1 MKRNRALFDAVVLVV
16 YLVAANPALTGV
28 PVHEFIGLGA
38 FVVMGVHIV
47 ASGDGLAGR
56 GRAGRLALNIVLLV
70 ALAAC
75 VVSGVMVSGA
85 ALPSLGLYATATP
98 SGIRCTPW
106 RPRCCSR
113 PSSCTWSCAPPP
125 PWRCCGNAGVVAPRE
140 AIARWTTDP
149 SLSCAPLFFAILCR
163 REIDGVLAMGDA
175 GRRKGAGL
183 WLLEKKRCA
192 RIWTVAGLST
202 IESIT
207 RRSSPWRRWTR
218 SHCPSPM
225 WW

>member
-1 MKRNRALFDAVVLVV
+1 MPTVLVLALWLLVRRSGRGARGREGRGDVLTSSSAEAAPGGEGAGPPIRRRRCRSPALPIWPTPISISKGKVPDMKRNRALFDAVVLVV

-28 PVHEFIGLGA
+28 PCTSSSGWGPSSSWA
-38 FVVMGVHIV
+38 FTLLPAAM
-47 ASGDGLAGR
+47 GLAGR

-140 AIARWTTDP
+140 AIARWTN
-149 SLSCAPLFFAILCR
+149 
-163 REIDGVLAMGDA
+163 
-175 GRRKGAGL
+175 
-183 WLLEKKRCA
+183 
-192 RIWTVAGLST
+192 
-202 IESIT
+202 
-207 RRSSPWRRWTR
+207 
-218 SHCPSPM
+218 
-225 WW
+225 

>member
-85 ALPSLGLYATATP
+85 ALPSLGLYATGYSFWDPLHAVAAKVLLAAL
-98 SGIRCTPW
+98 IVHVVVR
-106 RPRCCSR
+106 RPRRPGGVAATRESSR
-113 PSSCTWSCAPPP
+113 RGRRLPDGQLIRACL
-125 PWRCCGNAGVVAPRE
+125 APRFS
-140 AIARWTTDP
+140 
-149 SLSCAPLFFAILCR
+149 SLYCAA
-163 REIDGVLAMGDA
+163 
-175 GRRKGAGL
+175 
-183 WLLEKKRCA
+183 EK
-192 RIWTVAGLST
+192 ST
-202 IESIT
+202 ACL
-207 RRSSPWRRWTR
+207 R
-218 SHCPSPM
+218 
-225 WW
+225 

>member
-38 FVVMGVHIV
+38 FIVMGVHIV

-85 ALPSLGLYATATP
+85 ALPSLGLYATGYSFWDPLHAVAAKVLLAALIVHVVVRAP
-98 SGIRCTPW
+98 AALAVLRQRG
-106 RPRCCSR
+106 SR
-113 PSSCTWSCAPPP
+113 RA
-125 PWRCCGNAGVVAPRE
+125 AG
-140 AIARWTTDP
+140 
-149 SLSCAPLFFAILCR
+149 
-163 REIDGVLAMGDA
+163 GD
-175 GRRKGAGL
+175 
-183 WLLEKKRCA
+183 
-192 RIWTVAGLST
+192 
-202 IESIT
+202 
-207 RRSSPWRRWTR
+207 
-218 SHCPSPM
+218 CPM
-225 WW
+225 DN

>member
-38 FVVMGVHIV
+38 FVVRGVHTV
-47 ASGDGLAGR
+47 ASGDGRAGR

-85 ALPSLGLYATATP
+85 ALPSLGLYATGYSFWDPLLAVAAKVLLAAL
-98 SGIRCTPW
+98 IVHVVVR
-106 RPRCCSR
+106 
-113 PSSCTWSCAPPP
+113 AP
-125 PWRCCGNAGVVAPRE
+125 AA
-140 AIARWTTDP
+140 
-149 SLSCAPLFFAILCR
+149 LFFAMLCR

>member
-56 GRAGRLALNIVLLV
+56 AGRLALNIVLLV

-85 ALPSLGLYATATP
+85 ALPSLGLYATGYSFWDPLHAVAAKVLLAALIVHVVVRAP
-98 SGIRCTPW
+98 AALAVLRQRG
-106 RPRCCSR
+106 SR
-113 PSSCTWSCAPPP
+113 RA
-125 PWRCCGNAGVVAPRE
+125 AG
-140 AIARWTTDP
+140 
-149 SLSCAPLFFAILCR
+149 
-163 REIDGVLAMGDA
+163 GD
-175 GRRKGAGL
+175 
-183 WLLEKKRCA
+183 
-192 RIWTVAGLST
+192 
-202 IESIT
+202 
-207 RRSSPWRRWTR
+207 
-218 SHCPSPM
+218 CPM
-225 WW
+225 DN

>member
-125 PWRCCGNAGVVAPRE
+125 PWRCCGA
-140 AIARWTTDP
+140 
-149 SLSCAPLFFAILCR
+149 
-163 REIDGVLAMGDA
+163 
-175 GRRKGAGL
+175 
-183 WLLEKKRCA
+183 KR
-192 RIWTVAGLST
+192 
-202 IESIT
+202 
-207 RRSSPWRRWTR
+207 
-218 SHCPSPM
+218 M
-225 WW
+225 

>member
-38 FVVMGVHIV
+38 FVGVHIV

-85 ALPSLGLYATATP
+85 ALPSLGLYATGYSFWDPLHAVAAKVLLAALIVHVVVRAP
-98 SGIRCTPW
+98 AALAVLRQRG
-106 RPRCCSR
+106 SR
-113 PSSCTWSCAPPP
+113 RA
-125 PWRCCGNAGVVAPRE
+125 AG
-140 AIARWTTDP
+140 
-149 SLSCAPLFFAILCR
+149 
-163 REIDGVLAMGDA
+163 GD
-175 GRRKGAGL
+175 
-183 WLLEKKRCA
+183 
-192 RIWTVAGLST
+192 
-202 IESIT
+202 
-207 RRSSPWRRWTR
+207 
-218 SHCPSPM
+218 CPM
-225 WW
+225 DN

>member
-56 GRAGRLALNIVLLV
+56 GRAGRLAEHRAVL

-85 ALPSLGLYATATP
+85 ALPSLGLYATGYSFWDPLHAW
-98 SGIRCTPW
+98 W

-113 PSSCTWSCAPPP
+113 PSLCTWSCAPPP

-163 REIDGVLAMGDA
+163 REIDGVFAIGDA
-175 GRRKGAGL
+175 GRRKGAG
-183 WLLEKKRCA
+183 
-192 RIWTVAGLST
+192 
-202 IESIT
+202 
-207 RRSSPWRRWTR
+207 P
-218 SHCPSPM
+218 
-225 WW
+225 

>member
-56 GRAGRLALNIVLLV
+56 GRAGRRFPRS
-70 ALAAC
+70 AC
-75 VVSGVMVSGA
+75 T
-85 ALPSLGLYATATP
+85 PRATP

-202 IESIT
+202 IESFT